1 MARFNSD
8 PSLVV
13 TSGTGLAR
21 QIPISFRGV
30 VLGRDVRFGP
40 PFSTDEFVSRSPVWV
55 RRRGDGVEVTDL
67 GSANGTYV
75 NGTRVRAPTL
85 MRDSD
90 VLRIGQIH
98 LKLAAPGEAD
108 RPVAATREARRLS
121 KVRVPRLSS
130 LTSTLSS

>member
-40 PFSTDEFVSRSPVWV
+40 PFSTDEFVSRSHVWV

-85 MRDSD
+85 MQDSD

-98 LKLAAPGEAD
+98 LKLAVPGEPD
-108 RPVAATREARRLS
+108 RAVVTTRESACRTG
-121 KVRVPRLSS
+121 P
-130 LTSTLSS
+130 